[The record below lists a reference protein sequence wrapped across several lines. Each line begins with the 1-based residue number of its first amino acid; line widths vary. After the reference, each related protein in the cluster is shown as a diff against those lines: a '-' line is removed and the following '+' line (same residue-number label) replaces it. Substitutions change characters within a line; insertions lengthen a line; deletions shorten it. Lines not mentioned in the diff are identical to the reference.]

1 MSFPY
6 LAQLDGSWDTAKQFL
21 KTGLQILTANY
32 DTKLANV
39 FTGRGSPQGTVA
51 APVGA
56 IYLRLDGGTSTTF
69 YVKESGTGSTGWVA
83 K

>member
-6 LAQLDGSWDTAKQFL
+6 LSQLDGAWDSAKNYL
-21 KTGLQILTANY
+21 KTGLQIITANY
-32 DTKLANV
+32 DAKLANV
-39 FTGRGSPQGTVA
+39 FTGRGSPQGQVA

-56 IYLRLDGGTSTTF
+56 IYLRLDGGANTTL
-69 YVKESGTGSTGWVA
+69 YVKESGTGSTGWTA